1 MPKKLSDRKKLS
13 RREQRDLDIE
23 ITFIEGVIRRDPHYV
38 EALQVLGDDYTK
50 RQKFGEG
57 LRIDE
62 QLAELRPDD
71 PLVQY
76 NLACSYSLTS
86 QFELAAATL
95 EKAINAGYSDFKWL
109 AKDPDLA
116 PLRKHPAFAR
126 IREKVRSVQTR
137 VE

>member
-1 MPKKLSDRKKLS
+1 MSKKFNGRRKLT
-13 RREQRDLDIE
+13 RQEQRDLDIE
-23 ITFIEGVIRRDPHYV
+23 IGFIEGVIRRDPHYV

-62 QLAELRPDD
+62 QLAQLRPDD
-71 PLVQY
+71 ALVQY

-86 QFELAAATL
+86 QFELAVATL
-95 EKAINAGYSDFKWL
+95 ERAIHAGYSDFKWL

-116 PLRKHPAFAR
+116 PLRKHPAFDR
-126 IREKVRSVQTR
+126 IREKIRSVQTR
-137 VE
+137 AE

>member
-1 MPKKLSDRKKLS
+1 MPKKFNDRKKLT
-13 RREQRDLDIE
+13 RLEQRDLDIE
-23 ITFIEGVIRRDPHYV
+23 ISFIEGVIRRDPQYV
-38 EALQVLGDDYTK
+38 EALQVLGDDYTR
-50 RQKFGEG
+50 RQKFSEG
-57 LRIDE
+57 LKIDE
-62 QLAELRPDD
+62 QLAQLRPDD

-95 EKAINAGYSDFKWL
+95 ELAINAGYCDFKWL

-126 IREKVRSVQTR
+126 IRARIRTAKFKV
-137 VE
+137 

>member
-1 MPKKLSDRKKLS
+1 M
-13 RREQRDLDIE
+13 DIE
-23 ITFIEGVIRRDPHYV
+23 IGFIEGVIRRDPHYV

-57 LRIDE
+57 LKIDE
-62 QLAELRPDD
+62 QLACLRPDD
-71 PLVQY
+71 PVVQY

-95 EKAINAGYSDFKWL
+95 EKAINAGYNDFKWL

-116 PLRKHPAFAR
+116 TLRKHPAFDKV
-126 IREKVRSVQTR
+126 REKVRSVQVR